1 VAAAASM
8 LELSLLLTLVLVVVM
23 LPYALQQ
30 TTFRTEMLMLF
41 YNLKNWEQR
50 YLH

>member
-1 VAAAASM
+1 MAAAASM
-8 LELSLLLTLVLVVVM
+8 LELSLLLTLVLFVVM

-41 YNLKNWEQR
+41 TT
-50 YLH
+50 